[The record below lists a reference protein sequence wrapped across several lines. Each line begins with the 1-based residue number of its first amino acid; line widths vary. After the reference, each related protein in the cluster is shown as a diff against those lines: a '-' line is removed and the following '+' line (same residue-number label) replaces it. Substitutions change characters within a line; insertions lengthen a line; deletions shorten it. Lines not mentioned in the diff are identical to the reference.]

1 MERHLRF
8 DGIKRNQVKPY
19 AKTVFKTGNTDL
31 KTALKKEKLLLRN
44 SLVEDKS
51 LKKNIIKFGK
61 LMCVLTGNC
70 ISVAWI
76 YEAMTESEF
85 ITRFVTPLIDLMLK
99 PYRPLLIFKPG
110 EQKLLMVK
118 EYENNALLEEN
129 ARLPGPNIDGII
141 RIPNLN
147 LDFVLVEVSG
157 PPCSAAENYSH
168 YRGDRN
174 KIGKNLKYMF
184 KTIISKKGTPCIRTV
199 TRLKLFGLH
208 FYKDTIY
215 VYSIS
220 MPMWDVPVFQAEA
233 SIKIPVE
240 PILFA
245 STMPRFV
252 SQLFDLGEKID
263 HFAKEVQNFLAI
275 TDYEEDSDSSG
286 SDLSSCSTPRVSP
299 KKRKSMCN

>member
-31 KTALKKEKLLLRN
+31 KTALRKEKLLLRN
-44 SLVEDKS
+44 SFVEDKS

-61 LMCVLTGNC
+61 LMCALTDNC

-99 PYRPLLIFKPG
+99 PYRPLLTFKPG

-157 PPCSAAENYSH
+157 SPCSAAENYNH

-199 TRLKLFGLH
+199 TRLKLFSLH

-220 MPMWDVPVFQAEA
+220 MPMWDVPVFQVEA

-263 HFAKEVQNFLAI
+263 HFAKEV
-275 TDYEEDSDSSG
+275 
-286 SDLSSCSTPRVSP
+286 
-299 KKRKSMCN
+299 